1 MQILNV
7 QKNQKKKKNNVQN
20 TLYVYFLNINLL
32 S

>member
-7 QKNQKKKKNNVQN
+7 QKNQKKKNNIQN